1 MALGLLKKVFSF
13 GKKEVEERPVE
24 DEPLAPLNFEALKQF
39 AADVAPTPP
48 SPLRGGSVDEVDRG
62 GVGGE
67 GRDLDQEQPAV
78 QQRALDTSPTPSGPL
93 GHLPLKGGEDA
104 APSAPE
110 TVPAEP
116 TSPEVVPATPGQ
128 PEIPAEPEP
137 QPAAPEVPAEPVPE
151 PEKPEPAQPEISPPP
166 VEVPPPSQPK
176 QPPARP
182 IEVPAPAEPKP
193 APEIPPAPKPE
204 QPQPLPP
211 MVPEPAPEAPP
222 APPVEVPAPAA
233 PVEVPA
239 RPSPLRGGWPEGPGG
254 VGAAVHDVGQ
264 STSASHE
271 ETLAASPTPS
281 GPSGHLPLKEGED
294 GAAVA
299 SNASSVA
306 PSFGKVTV
314 AKKVEQKAELAPVAP
329 APEPRKTWFQ
339 RLREGL
345 SRSSREL
352 SGSIAGIFTK
362 RKLDD
367 DTLEELEDVLIRAD
381 LGMETALRVTDT
393 LASSR
398 YGKDVS
404 DAEVRTIMAQ
414 EVEKVLTPVARAL
427 ELDLSHKPH
436 VILVVGVNGTGKTTT
451 IGKLAAKL
459 QQGGLSVMLAA
470 GDTFRAAAIE
480 QLKIWGERTGS
491 PVVSSK
497 LGADAAGLAWDA
509 FEKARE
515 AGSDVLIIDTAG
527 RLQNKAELMA
537 ELEKIVRVLGKHDP
551 EAPHTVLQTV
561 DATTGQNALNQV
573 EIFRNVA
580 GVNGLV
586 MTKLDGTARG
596 GILVAIAAK
605 HKLPVY
611 FIGVGEQVDDLE
623 PFSASDFA
631 KAIAGVG

>member
-1 MALGLLKKVFSF
+1 MALGFIKKVFSF
-13 GKKEVEERPVE
+13 GKKEVEERPAE
-24 DEPLAPLNFEALKQF
+24 DEPLAPLNFDAIKQF
-39 AADVAPTPP
+39 AAEAPPSPLKGEVSSIEAEYAGGAPETPEPQPVEVPEPAEPVRPAVPEEPVVVPPIEPLPPKIPEVPPAPPEPARPTPVPPAVPELPIEVPPAPEPPEPKQPEPAPEQPIPPPPAIPERPVETPP
-48 SPLRGGSVDEVDRG
+48 SP
-62 GVGGE
+62 
-67 GRDLDQEQPAV
+67 
-78 QQRALDTSPTPSGPL
+78 
-93 GHLPLKGGEDA
+93 
-104 APSAPE
+104 
-110 TVPAEP
+110 
-116 TSPEVVPATPGQ
+116 
-128 PEIPAEPEP
+128 
-137 QPAAPEVPAEPVPE
+137 
-151 PEKPEPAQPEISPPP
+151 
-166 VEVPPPSQPK
+166 
-176 QPPARP
+176 P
-182 IEVPAPAEPKP
+182 IEVPAVPTPIE
-193 APEIPPAPKPE
+193 
-204 QPQPLPP
+204 LPP
-211 MVPEPAPEAPP
+211 GADA
-222 APPVEVPAPAA
+222 AA
-233 PVEVPA
+233 PTLPSPWREAEGRA
-239 RPSPLRGGWPEGPGG
+239 RPVARPEDGEAGQGG
-254 VGAAVHDVGQ
+254 VVDAALDIP
-264 STSASHE
+264 STPVIDEPVAE
-271 ETLAASPTPS
+271 VAPRLDETLSSVVALEPPSSAEATSSSPSEP
-281 GPSGHLPLKEGED
+281 LPLKRGEG
-294 GAAVA
+294 V
-299 SNASSVA
+299 SPPV
-306 PSFGKVTV
+306 GKVTV
-314 AKKVEQKAELAPVAP
+314 GKSVEKKAEPQIRAPT
-329 APEPRKTWFQ
+329 PEPRKAWFQ

-362 RKLDD
+362 RKLDEE
-367 DTLEELEDVLIRAD
+367 TLEELEDVLIRAD

-393 LASSR
+393 LSSSR

-404 DAEVRTIMAQ
+404 DTEVRTIMAQ
-414 EVEKVLTPVARAL
+414 EVEKVLTPVAKAL

-459 QQGGLSVMLAA
+459 RQGGLSVMLAA

-509 FEKARE
+509 FEKAKE

-527 RLQNKAELMA
+527 RLHNRTELMA

-631 KAIAGVG
+631 KAIAGVA